1 MKLPRFFVLL
11 TLILLACNSDSGSN
25 SAELA
30 EINIRLDRDP
40 QRISPFFAPSSI
52 GREVYQYIFL
62 TVANYH
68 PKTLELSPILITK
81 IPEGRIEQVGE
92 EQRIAFDLEFRPEA
106 KWSDGKPITA
116 RDYVFTLK
124 AVNHPKC
131 KITAWKPYFQYL
143 KEIKQQDD
151 PRKVTVYFDADYML
165 AQEVALTPP
174 IMPAHIFDPTDFMSQ
189 TSIADIM
196 SDNYTDKDSIETKL
210 IEAVNNSAVSKENV
224 VQSGPYTLSS
234 FETNQYIQL
243 VRKENFWG
251 DKIEGVPYLENN
263 LGKITFMIVPDELT
277 AVTMAKEGKID
288 LMKMRSSN
296 SYQRLSKEND
306 FAEDWTFHTPQLWA
320 YYYMALNNKSRI
332 LKDAKV
338 RRALAHLADI
348 EDYIETLDG
357 GMGTRTSGHFHPVR
371 SYYNKDIPLLEFD
384 IELAGNLLAEAG
396 WVDNDGDGIRE
407 KIVNGQK
414 TNLELDVLQSGNTLG
429 KNVSLLFQ
437 ASAEKAGV
445 KINVITKKMSLMAK
459 ENLRDFNYDIA
470 MLRVG
475 ADEASDDPYPRWHS
489 DNAVPGGSN
498 ILGYQN
504 KAVDQLIE
512 KLRKSRSQADRK
524 LIYHEIQK
532 EMYKDTPCVFLYCPL
547 EKLLVSNK
555 YKALSTTKRPGY
567 MANTFEL

>member
-1 MKLPRFFVLL
+1 
-11 TLILLACNSDSGSN
+11 
-25 SAELA
+25 
-30 EINIRLDRDP
+30 
-40 QRISPFFAPSSI
+40 
-52 GREVYQYIFL
+52 
-62 TVANYH
+62 
-68 PKTLELSPILITK
+68 
-81 IPEGRIEQVGE
+81 
-92 EQRIAFDLEFRPEA
+92 
-106 KWSDGKPITA
+106 
-116 RDYVFTLK
+116 
-124 AVNHPKC
+124 
-131 KITAWKPYFQYL
+131 
-143 KEIKQQDD
+143 
-151 PRKVTVYFDADYML
+151 
-165 AQEVALTPP
+165 
-174 IMPAHIFDPTDFMSQ
+174 
-189 TSIADIM
+189 
-196 SDNYTDKDSIETKL
+196 
-210 IEAVNNSAVSKENV
+210 
-224 VQSGPYTLSS
+224 
-234 FETNQYIQL
+234 
-243 VRKENFWG
+243 
-251 DKIEGVPYLENN
+251 
-263 LGKITFMIVPDELT
+263 
-277 AVTMAKEGKID
+277 
-288 LMKMRSSN
+288 
-296 SYQRLSKEND
+296 
-306 FAEDWTFHTPQLWA
+306 
-320 YYYMALNNKSRI
+320 
-332 LKDAKV
+332 
-338 RRALAHLADI
+338 
-348 EDYIETLDG
+348 
-357 GMGTRTSGHFHPVR
+357 MGTRTSGHFHPVR